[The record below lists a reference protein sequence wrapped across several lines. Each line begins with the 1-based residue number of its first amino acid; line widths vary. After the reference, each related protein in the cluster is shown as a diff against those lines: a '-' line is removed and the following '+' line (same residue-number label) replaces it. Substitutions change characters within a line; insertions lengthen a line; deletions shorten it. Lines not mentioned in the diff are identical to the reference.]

1 MKTLLFLARGFETME
16 FSVFVDVLGWA
27 RHDYGYDV
35 ALDTCGF
42 KKQVTSTFHVPI
54 LVDKLIH
61 EINIDEYDAL
71 AIPGGFEEFGFYE
84 DAYDEKFLELIRGF
98 HAKNKII
105 ASVCVAALPL
115 GKSGILKGRKATTYH
130 LGDGIRQRQLS
141 EYGAK
146 VVNERIV
153 VEDNLIT
160 SYCPETAADVAF
172 TLLEKLTSTEQ
183 MLIVKNAM
191 GY

>member
-84 DAYDEKFLELIRGF
+84 DAYDENFLELIRGF
-98 HAKNKII
+98 HAKKNNRLCLCSSSTSRKKRYFKRK
-105 ASVCVAALPL
+105 
-115 GKSGILKGRKATTYH
+115 KSHNLSLRGWHPSKTIVR
-130 LGDGIRQRQLS
+130 IRCQS
-141 EYGAK
+141 G
-146 VVNERIV
+146 
-153 VEDNLIT
+153 
-160 SYCPETAADVAF
+160 
-172 TLLEKLTSTEQ
+172 
-183 MLIVKNAM
+183 
-191 GY
+191 

>member
-61 EINIDEYDAL
+61 KINIDEYDAL
-71 AIPGGFEEFGFYE
+71 AIPGGFEEFG
-84 DAYDEKFLELIRGF
+84 
-98 HAKNKII
+98 
-105 ASVCVAALPL
+105 
-115 GKSGILKGRKATTYH
+115 
-130 LGDGIRQRQLS
+130 
-141 EYGAK
+141 
-146 VVNERIV
+146 
-153 VEDNLIT
+153 
-160 SYCPETAADVAF
+160 CPETAADVAF
-172 TLLEKLTSTEQ
+172 SLLEKLTSTEQ
-183 MLIVKNAM
+183 MLIVKKAM